1 MTRPLAITAL
11 LGLAAALTAYVV
23 NPAGRQKLAV
33 GNGLD
38 NGIAG
43 AAITMVI
50 AGALQQRAT
59 IADSA
64 LNARQDPAEAASKSP
79 NARWQF

>member
-1 MTRPLAITAL
+1 MVR
-11 LGLAAALTAYVV
+11 GLIFGVLM
-23 NPAGRQKLAV
+23 L
-33 GNGLD
+33 
-38 NGIAG
+38 IAG

-79 NARWQF
+79 NAHWQF